1 MRYLKLT
8 RCDGIYDYVP
18 LDNVEFHFNEID
30 EREYRIELSIG
41 GHHITTIEK
50 LNRDPDMFIEYISVI
65 QSHITTFEELLYC
78 IKQ

>member
-41 GHHITTIEK
+41 GHHVTTIEK
-50 LNRDPDMFIEYISVI
+50 LNCEPDGFMSRISFMRNIIVP
-65 QSHITTFEELLYC
+65 FEDLIYG
-78 IKQ
+78 

>member
-18 LDNVEFHFNEID
+18 LDNVEFHFNEVD
-30 EREYRIELSIG
+30 EREYRVELSIG
-41 GHHITTIEK
+41 GHHIATIEK